1 MNIFKSNARYLPNVQ
16 YTALSALVLSLAL
29 TLGTPLDAF
38 AKEKVHVKQSHAKVS
53 KQQSHSK
60 RETKLE
66 RHTAKHSQR
75 TPTQKTAKTHLK
87 NAKPTSHKTASHA
100 HKSTSQHAT
109 QHQSRSHETQQQ
121 ATKHQSRSHE
131 NQQQATKHQSRSH
144 DRQQQATK
152 HQSRSHDRQQQATKH
167 QSRSHDRQQQATKH
181 QARSHET
188 QQAAANGRSSQ
199 HQKPASYDIPASA
212 GMNEQPVNYKP
223 NKRAGPLQVGTASY
237 YSDKFDGGRTA
248 SGERFDQG
256 KLTCAH
262 SSLPFGCRIRV
273 TNLHNNKT
281 VDVKVNDRGGFS
293 KHGRMI
299 DLSKAAAREIGMVGK
314 GTAKVKVEVI
324 D

>member
-152 HQSRSHDRQQQATKH
+152 HQSRSH
-167 QSRSHDRQQQATKH
+167 
-181 QARSHET
+181 ET

-212 GMNEQPVNYKP
+212 GMSEQPVNYKP
-223 NKRAGPLQVGTASY
+223 NKRSGPLQVGTASY

-324 D
+324 E

>member
-109 QHQSRSHETQQQ
+109 QHQSRFHETQQQ

-152 HQSRSHDRQQQATKH
+152 HQS
-167 QSRSHDRQQQATKH
+167 
-181 QARSHET
+181 RSHET

-324 D
+324 E

>member
-60 RETKLE
+60 RVTKLE

-152 HQSRSHDRQQQATKH
+152 HQSRSH
-167 QSRSHDRQQQATKH
+167 
-181 QARSHET
+181 ET

-212 GMNEQPVNYKP
+212 GMSEQPVNYKP
-223 NKRAGPLQVGTASY
+223 NKRSGPLQVGTASY

-324 D
+324 E

>member
-60 RETKLE
+60 RVTKLE

-144 DRQQQATK
+144 ENQQQATK
-152 HQSRSHDRQQQATKH
+152 HQS
-167 QSRSHDRQQQATKH
+167 
-181 QARSHET
+181 RSHET

-212 GMNEQPVNYKP
+212 GMSEQPVNYKP
-223 NKRAGPLQVGTASY
+223 NKRSGPLQVGTASY

-324 D
+324 E

>member
-109 QHQSRSHETQQQ
+109 QHQSRFHETQQQ

-167 QSRSHDRQQQATKH
+167 QS
-181 QARSHET
+181 RSHET

-324 D
+324 E

>member
-60 RETKLE
+60 RVTKLE

-144 DRQQQATK
+144 ENQQQATK
-152 HQSRSHDRQQQATKH
+152 HQS
-167 QSRSHDRQQQATKH
+167 
-181 QARSHET
+181 RSHET

-212 GMNEQPVNYKP
+212 GMSEQPVNYKP
-223 NKRAGPLQVGTASY
+223 NKRSGPLQVGTASY

-314 GTAKVKVEVI
+314 GTAKVKVDVI
-324 D
+324 E

>member
-60 RETKLE
+60 RVTKLE

-144 DRQQQATK
+144 ENQQQATK
-152 HQSRSHDRQQQATKH
+152 HQS
-167 QSRSHDRQQQATKH
+167 
-181 QARSHET
+181 RSHET

-212 GMNEQPVNYKP
+212 GMSEQPVNYKP

-324 D
+324 E

>member
-38 AKEKVHVKQSHAKVS
+38 AKGKVHVKQSHAKVS

-152 HQSRSHDRQQQATKH
+152 HQSRSH
-167 QSRSHDRQQQATKH
+167 
-181 QARSHET
+181 ET

-212 GMNEQPVNYKP
+212 GMSEQPVNYKP
-223 NKRAGPLQVGTASY
+223 NKRSGPLQVGTASY

-324 D
+324 E

>member
-131 NQQQATKHQSRSH
+131 N
-144 DRQQQATK
+144 
-152 HQSRSHDRQQQATKH
+152 QQQATKH

>member
-152 HQSRSHDRQQQATKH
+152 HQSRSH
-167 QSRSHDRQQQATKH
+167 
-181 QARSHET
+181 ET

-212 GMNEQPVNYKP
+212 GMSEQPVNYKP
-223 NKRAGPLQVGTASY
+223 NKRSGPLQVGTASY

-273 TNLHNNKT
+273 TNLHNNKS
-281 VDVKVNDRGGFS
+281 VDVKVNDRGGFA

-324 D
+324 E

>member
-60 RETKLE
+60 RVTKLE

-109 QHQSRSHETQQQ
+109 QHQSRSHENQQQ
-121 ATKHQSRSHE
+121 ATKHQARSHESTSQHATQHQSRSHE
-131 NQQQATKHQSRSH
+131 NQQQATKHQ
-144 DRQQQATK
+144 A
-152 HQSRSHDRQQQATKH
+152 
-167 QSRSHDRQQQATKH
+167 RSHDRQQQATKH

-273 TNLHNNKT
+273 TNLHNNKS
-281 VDVKVNDRGGFS
+281 VDVKVNDRGGFA

-324 D
+324 E

>member
-152 HQSRSHDRQQQATKH
+152 HQSRSH
-167 QSRSHDRQQQATKH
+167 
-181 QARSHET
+181 ET

-212 GMNEQPVNYKP
+212 GMSEQPVNYKP
-223 NKRAGPLQVGTASY
+223 NKRSGPLQVGTASY

>member
-144 DRQQQATK
+144 ENQQQATK

-167 QSRSHDRQQQATKH
+167 QS
-181 QARSHET
+181 RSHET

-212 GMNEQPVNYKP
+212 GMSEQPVNYKP
-223 NKRAGPLQVGTASY
+223 NKRSGPLQVGTASY

-324 D
+324 E

>member
-109 QHQSRSHETQQQ
+109 QHQSRSHENQQQ

-152 HQSRSHDRQQQATKH
+152 HQSRSH
-167 QSRSHDRQQQATKH
+167 
-181 QARSHET
+181 ET

-212 GMNEQPVNYKP
+212 GMSEQPVNYKP
-223 NKRAGPLQVGTASY
+223 NKRSGPLQVGTASY

-299 DLSKAAAREIGMVGK
+299 DLSKAAAQVLGMMGSGVAPVQIDVL
-314 GTAKVKVEVI
+314 TAMP
-324 D
+324 

>member
-144 DRQQQATK
+144 ENQQQATK
-152 HQSRSHDRQQQATKH
+152 HQS
-167 QSRSHDRQQQATKH
+167 
-181 QARSHET
+181 RSHET

-273 TNLHNNKT
+273 TNLHNNKS
-281 VDVKVNDRGGFS
+281 VDVKVNDRGGFA

-324 D
+324 E

>member
-131 NQQQATKHQSRSH
+131 NQQQAAKHQSRSH

-167 QSRSHDRQQQATKH
+167 QSRSH
-181 QARSHET
+181 ET

-212 GMNEQPVNYKP
+212 GMSEQPVNYKP
-223 NKRAGPLQVGTASY
+223 NKRSGPLQVGTASY

-314 GTAKVKVEVI
+314 GTAKVEVI
-324 D
+324 E

>member
-144 DRQQQATK
+144 ENQQQATK
-152 HQSRSHDRQQQATKH
+152 HQS
-167 QSRSHDRQQQATKH
+167 
-181 QARSHET
+181 RSHET

-212 GMNEQPVNYKP
+212 GMSEQPVNYKP
-223 NKRAGPLQVGTASY
+223 NKRSGPLQVGTASY

-324 D
+324 E

>member
-60 RETKLE
+60 RVTKLE

-109 QHQSRSHETQQQ
+109 QHQSRSHE
-121 ATKHQSRSHE
+121 
-131 NQQQATKHQSRSH
+131 N
-144 DRQQQATK
+144 
-152 HQSRSHDRQQQATKH
+152 
-167 QSRSHDRQQQATKH
+167 QQQATKH
-181 QARSHET
+181 QARSHAT

-273 TNLHNNKT
+273 TNLHNNKS
-281 VDVKVNDRGGFS
+281 VDVKVHDRGGFA

-324 D
+324 E

>member
-131 NQQQATKHQSRSH
+131 NQQQAAKHQSRSH

-167 QSRSHDRQQQATKH
+167 QSRSH
-181 QARSHET
+181 ET

-212 GMNEQPVNYKP
+212 GMSEQPVNYKP
-223 NKRAGPLQVGTASY
+223 NKRSGPLQVGTASY

-324 D
+324 E

>member
-144 DRQQQATK
+144 
-152 HQSRSHDRQQQATKH
+152 
-167 QSRSHDRQQQATKH
+167 
-181 QARSHET
+181 ET

-212 GMNEQPVNYKP
+212 GMSEQPVNYKP
-223 NKRAGPLQVGTASY
+223 NKRSGPLQVGTASY

-324 D
+324 E

>member
-144 DRQQQATK
+144 ENQQQATK

-167 QSRSHDRQQQATKH
+167 QS
-181 QARSHET
+181 RSHET

-212 GMNEQPVNYKP
+212 GMSEQPVNYKP
-223 NKRAGPLQVGTASY
+223 NKRSGPLQVGTASY

>member
-131 NQQQATKHQSRSH
+131 NQQQAAKHQSRSH

-167 QSRSHDRQQQATKH
+167 QSRSH
-181 QARSHET
+181 ET

-212 GMNEQPVNYKP
+212 GMSEQPVNYKP
-223 NKRAGPLQVGTASY
+223 NKRSGPLQVGTASY

-314 GTAKVKVEVI
+314 GTVKVEVI
-324 D
+324 E